1 MRSGGAIVRRTL
13 ILAGIALACG
23 CGGSVPPDLSKT
35 EQEIREKF
43 PGVKQLAT
51 GDLAAWLADGK
62 RPRPVLLDV
71 REEAEWKV
79 SRLSGARNAPPGT
92 KPEDALAGVAKDAP
106 VVVYCSVGYRSSAFA
121 EKLQK
126 AGWTNVVNLE
136 GSIFQWANEGRSVVD
151 EKGAAS
157 KVHPYDAKW
166 GELLK
171 PELRAPLK

>member
-1 MRSGGAIVRRTL
+1 MAA
-13 ILAGIALACG
+13 LAGCG
-23 CGGSVPPDLSKT
+23 NGVPPDLSKT

-43 PGVKQLAT
+43 PGVKQFST

-62 RPRPVLLDV
+62 RAKPVLLDV
-71 REEAEWKV
+71 READEWKV
-79 SRLSGARNAPPGT
+79 SHLAGAKNTPAGT
-92 KPEDALAGVAKDAP
+92 KPEEALAGVAKDAP

-136 GSIFQWANEGRSVVD
+136 GSIFQWANEGRPVVD
-151 EKGAAS
+151 DKGAAT